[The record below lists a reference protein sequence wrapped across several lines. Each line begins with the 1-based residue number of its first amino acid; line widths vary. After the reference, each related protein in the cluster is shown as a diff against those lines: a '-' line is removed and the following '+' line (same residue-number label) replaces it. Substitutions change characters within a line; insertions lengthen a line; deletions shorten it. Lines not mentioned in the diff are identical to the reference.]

1 MSSAKVL
8 HVRSAFGRS
17 LQETYLLAAHPDE
30 DLDDQGRP
38 RRDARTLVL
47 KLQGKRAV
55 YQEQL
60 PVRLGSCW
68 YSSTGVAYCGAID
81 SRVIY
86 KYAAG
91 SWTEEQFSEK
101 PVDFVSYIF
110 AVPGESP
117 ASDTVFLATPKQIFI
132 RQGGK
137 WLSTPALGEGFPFQ
151 MDGTR
156 GDQVYIGG
164 PELGMWDGKKLVA
177 LDAPEDDNLGSL
189 ALSSDDRLVGG
200 SRAVSVSTESGG
212 WERIATPPRIKT
224 FFMFARFRDEVYA
237 LSGTKGVLRVYPGKA
252 SVVTQPLEAYWLA
265 SVGDGLVAVG
275 EDVVFVYDG
284 TSWSEVD
291 IPKCELGKVPDV

>member
-30 DLDDQGRP
+30 DLDAQGRP
-38 RRDARTLVL
+38 LRDARTLVL
-47 KLQGKRAV
+47 KLQGNRAV

-60 PVRLGSCW
+60 PLRLGSSW

-81 SRVIY
+81 SKVIY

-91 SWTEEQFSEK
+91 AWTEEQFSDK

-110 AVPGESP
+110 AVPGES
-117 ASDTVFLATPKQIFI
+117 AAGDTVFLATPKQIFI

-137 WLSTPALGEGFPFQ
+137 WLSKRAPGEGFPFQ

-164 PELGMWDGKKLVA
+164 PELSMWDGKKLVS
-177 LDAPEDDNLGSL
+177 LDAPEDDGLGSL
-189 ALSSDDRLVGG
+189 VLSADDRLVGG
-200 SRAVSVSTESGG
+200 STYISISTESGG
-212 WERIATPPRIKT
+212 WERIAAPVKR
-224 FFMFARFRDEVYA
+224 FFMFARFREEVYA
-237 LSGTKGVLRVYPGKA
+237 LSGMKGVLRVYPGKPT
-252 SVVTQPLEAYWLA
+252 VVTPPMEAYWLA

-275 EDVVFVYDG
+275 EDVVFAYDG
-284 TSWSEVD
+284 TRWFEVD
-291 IPKCELGKVPDV
+291 IPKCELGKVPEV